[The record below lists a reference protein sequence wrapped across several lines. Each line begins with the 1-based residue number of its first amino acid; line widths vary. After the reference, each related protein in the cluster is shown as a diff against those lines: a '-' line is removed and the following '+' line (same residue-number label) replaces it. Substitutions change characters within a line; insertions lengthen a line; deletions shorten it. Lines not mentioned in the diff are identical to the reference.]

1 MAQQI
6 NLCHPIFLTQKRYF
20 SAANMAQ
27 ALGVFL
33 LLGGALSAYWAWT
46 LHSLGQGYQQVVNN
60 NQRELSQ
67 LQAALQ
73 IMRANAAPAGAAQ
86 QQELQARQAEL
97 QQRELLLRELKR
109 GLLREGYG
117 HAARLEL
124 VARSIPPQAWV
135 TEIRADDLRLE
146 LSGYTLEPAA
156 LNNWV
161 ARLSDSPLLQGQQL
175 SVVKVERVS
184 ADTARN
190 PAAVDPLRS
199 AGGAPLW
206 SYTLV
211 TAMATPVT
219 GERP

>member
-20 SAANMAQ
+20 SAATMLQ

-33 LLGGALSAYWAWT
+33 LLGGALSAYWSWT
-46 LHSLGQGYQQVVNN
+46 LHSLSQGHQQVVNN
-60 NQRELSQ
+60 NQRELTR

-73 IMRANAAPAGAAQ
+73 IMRADAAPADVAK

-117 HAARLEL
+117 HAARLQL
-124 VARSIPPQAWV
+124 VALSIPPQAWV
-135 TEIRADDLRLE
+135 TEIKADELRLE
-146 LSGYTLEPAA
+146 LSGYTLEPAT

-161 ARLSDSPLLQGQQL
+161 ARLSESPLLQGQQL
-175 SVVKVERVS
+175 AVVKVERVG
-184 ADTARN
+184 ADAVPN
-190 PAAVDPLRS
+190 PAAVVPLRS
-199 AGGAPLW
+199 AGAAPLW

-211 TAMATPVT
+211 TAMAAGPT